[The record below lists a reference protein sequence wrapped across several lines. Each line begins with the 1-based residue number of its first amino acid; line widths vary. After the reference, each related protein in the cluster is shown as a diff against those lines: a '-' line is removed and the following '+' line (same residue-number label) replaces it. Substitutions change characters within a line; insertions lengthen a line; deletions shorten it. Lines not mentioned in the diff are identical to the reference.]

1 MNYKQLPEVSVD
13 IKTTFVRPEIR
24 SGRPFKIYAQY
35 PFLGDRGYFSTG
47 GDFNLKT
54 AFYGLLP
61 LCMNYKQLPEVYA
74 DVRTIFVRPEI
85 RSGRPFKVYAHY
97 SFLGGR
103 SYFSSG
109 GDFDLKTAFYG
120 LLPVY
125 MNDKQLPEVSVDIKT
140 IFVRPEIRSGRP
152 FKVYAQYPFLGD
164 RGYFST
170 GGDFNLKTAF
180 YGLLPLCMNY
190 KQLPEVYAD
199 VRTIFVRPEIRSG
212 RPFKV
217 YAHYPFL
224 GDRGYFGSCI
234 MAATL

>member
-1 MNYKQLPEVSVD
+1 MFHLISWFIDANTCIFSILINCTLNPNRGWGGAQC
-13 IKTTFVRPEIR
+13 
-24 SGRPFKIYAQY
+24 SGAI
-35 PFLGDRGYFSTG
+35 
-47 GDFNLKT
+47 
-54 AFYGLLP
+54 
-61 LCMNYKQLPEVYA
+61 
-74 DVRTIFVRPEI
+74 
-85 RSGRPFKVYAHY
+85 
-97 SFLGGR
+97 LGGR
-103 SYFSSG
+103 GHFSSG
-109 GDFDLKTAFYG
+109 GDYDLKTAFYG

-125 MNDKQLPEVSVDIKT
+125 MNYKQLPEVSVDIKT

-199 VRTIFVRPEIRSG
+199 VKPIFVRPENRSG
-212 RPFKV
+212 CPFKV

-224 GDRGYFGSCI
+224 GYYRGYFGSCTKI
-234 MAATL
+234 VKQR

>member
-1 MNYKQLPEVSVD
+1 MNY
-13 IKTTFVRPEIR
+13 
-24 SGRPFKIYAQY
+24 
-35 PFLGDRGYFSTG
+35 
-47 GDFNLKT
+47 
-54 AFYGLLP
+54 
-61 LCMNYKQLPEVYA
+61 
-74 DVRTIFVRPEI
+74 
-85 RSGRPFKVYAHY
+85 
-97 SFLGGR
+97 
-103 SYFSSG
+103 
-109 GDFDLKTAFYG
+109 
-120 LLPVY
+120 
-125 MNDKQLPEVSVDIKT
+125 KQLPEVSVDIKT

-217 YAHYPFL
+217 YAHYLFLGGRSYFSSGGDFDLKTAFYGLLPVYMNDKQLSGVSVDIKTIFVRPEIRSGRPFKVYAHYPFL